1 MSRAASYSSVS
12 GQPRTFAIAGSL
24 LLVSVSYVLLLSAP
38 VITRHLRSVVS
49 GVGGVKAYEWLP
61 LACGAGLVLG
71 GASALVFVLTQIARE
86 AERRPYVCLAPVL
99 AAFAACI
106 LIGLR
111 ADLPLNG
118 VASEQVAV
126 FGLAL
131 SVVGGSLVQTSRVSA
146 QMMGLGF
153 TFLPPLSLFVMLWT
167 LSGKI
172 DPAQVVW
179 GLSASARAFVGML
192 TLSSFAIAA
201 VATLGRHTSGGLSA
215 RLPRDQEG
223 YVLYELEDDL
233 VADEARLRQR
243 GLPGW
248 AIVLAAAA
256 AVALGFMAL
265 KVFLERR
272 AALNFLAPTTP
283 ISAPASP
290 APSAE
295 PAAPA
300 ALEPSGPQVEP
311 ASPTPSEAPPSQLAP
326 AVVPVSDAPTK
337 SEPQAPKALPE
348 QPLHEQIVPQ
358 AVAPEHAHK
367 AAAVAPKA
375 ASHKLAAR
383 EQKKVAHYSA
393 PARPQS
399 APKPAPVRAS
409 ARELNVEKP
418 TPAQVE
424 KAAPV
429 AKVEPKTLEVRK
441 PAKPQSVADLAV
453 QAAALATQNP
463 RPAKPGHEAKPAA
476 ADDSL
481 DALMDNVLKP
491 EKGSKKQK
499 ANDDPIYGL

>member
-1 MSRAASYSSVS
+1 MSSRAASYSSVS
-12 GQPRTFAIAGSL
+12 GQPRTFAVAGSL

-49 GVGGVKAYEWLP
+49 GVGGVKTFEWLP

-111 ADLPLNG
+111 ADLPLKG

-131 SVVGGSLVQTSRVSA
+131 SVIGGSLVQASAVSA

-153 TFLPPLSLFVMLWT
+153 TFLPPFSLFVMLWT
-167 LSGKI
+167 LSGKV

-179 GLSASARAFVGML
+179 GLSAPARAFMGML

-201 VATLGRHTSGGLSA
+201 VATLGRREGGLSA

-223 YVLYELEDDL
+223 YVLYELEEDL
-233 VADEARLRQR
+233 MADEARMRQR

-256 AVALGFMAL
+256 SVALGFMAL

-272 AALNFLAPTTP
+272 SALNFLAPTTP
-283 ISAPASP
+283 SSAPMNA
-290 APSAE
+290 APSAAP
-295 PAAPA
+295 PAAI
-300 ALEPSGPQVEP
+300 EPSGPQVEP
-311 ASPTPSEAPPSQLAP
+311 GPSAPSELPPSNAAP
-326 AVVPVSDAPTK
+326 AAVVPVSDAATRN
-337 SEPQAPKALPE
+337 EPETPKALPE
-348 QPLHEQIVPQ
+348 QPLREQIAPQ
-358 AVAPEHAHK
+358 AAAPALAHK
-367 AAAVAPKA
+367 AAAASAKA
-375 ASHKLAAR
+375 ASHKLATR
-383 EQKKVAHYSA
+383 PEHKVA
-393 PARPQS
+393 PAR
-399 APKPAPVRAS
+399 APKVEKPPAARIEKPAPAPVHSMRA
-409 ARELNVEKP
+409 
-418 TPAQVE
+418 E
-424 KAAPV
+424 KAAPAAPAPV
-429 AKVEPKTLEVRK
+429 AKAEPKPVEAKK

-453 QAAALATQNP
+453 QAADLAAQNV
-463 RPAKPGHEAKPAA
+463 RPKSGQAKPVQ
-476 ADDSL
+476 DDSL
-481 DALMDNVLKP
+481 DALMDNVLNKS
-491 EKGSKKQK
+491 EKGAKKQK
-499 ANDDPIYGL
+499 GNDDPIYGL

>member
-24 LLVSVSYVLLLSAP
+24 LLVSISYVLLLSAP
-38 VITRHLRSVVS
+38 VITRHVRSVVS
-49 GVGGVKAYEWLP
+49 GVGGVRAFEWLP

-111 ADLPLNG
+111 ADLPLRG

-153 TFLPPLSLFVMLWT
+153 TFLPPLSLFAMLWT
-167 LSGKI
+167 LSGKV

-179 GLSASARAFVGML
+179 GLSAPARAFLGML

-201 VATLGRHTSGGLSA
+201 VATLGRRAEPALSA
-215 RLPRDQEG
+215 RLPRDKNEG
-223 YVLYELEDDL
+223 YVLYDLEDDL
-233 VADEARLRQR
+233 LADQARLRAR

-272 AALNFLAPTTP
+272 AAMNFLAPTSRVGAP
-283 ISAPASP
+283 ESSAPSL
-290 APSAE
+290 APSAAVVE
-295 PAAPA
+295 P
-300 ALEPSGPQVEP
+300 PSPQV
-311 ASPTPSEAPPSQLAP
+311 SPVAPEAAQPVPSQAVTAVAAGPGDAPNSAQATSQAEQALREQLAP
-326 AVVPVSDAPTK
+326 
-337 SEPQAPKALPE
+337 QAA
-348 QPLHEQIVPQ
+348 
-358 AVAPEHAHK
+358 APELAHK
-367 AAAVAPKA
+367 AAHTA
-375 ASHKLAAR
+375 AAKS
-383 EQKKVAHYSA
+383 VAHG
-393 PARPQS
+393 
-399 APKPAPVRAS
+399 S
-409 ARELNVEKP
+409 ARETRRLAHAEHKAARLAAKP
-418 TPAQVE
+418 
-424 KAAPV
+424 AAPV
-429 AKVEPKTLEVRK
+429 EAPRSEKSAPVAAAKIEAKPEPTPVQAKK
-441 PAKPQSVADLAV
+441 PAKPESVADLALK
-453 QAAALATQNP
+453 AASIASQNA
-463 RPAKPGHEAKPAA
+463 RAQQKPGQAQPAQ
-476 ADDSL
+476 DDDL
-481 DALMDNVLKP
+481 DALMDNSLKP
-491 EKGSKKQK
+491 EKGGKKQK

>member
-1 MSRAASYSSVS
+1 MSRAASYSTVS

-24 LLVSVSYVLLLSAP
+24 LLVSISYVLLLSAP
-38 VITRHLRSVVS
+38 VITRHLRSMVSGVS
-49 GVGGVKAYEWLP
+49 GVGGVRAFEWLP

-111 ADLPLNG
+111 ADLPLKG

-131 SVVGGSLVQTSRVSA
+131 SVVGGTLVQTSRVSA

-153 TFLPPLSLFVMLWT
+153 TFMPPLSLFAMLWT

-179 GLSASARAFVGML
+179 ALSAPSRAFLGML

-201 VATLGRHTSGGLSA
+201 VATFGRRSEPVSA
-215 RLPRDQEG
+215 RLPRDKNES
-223 YVLYELEDDL
+223 YVIYDIEDELL
-233 VADEARLRQR
+233 ADQARLRAR

-272 AALNFLAPTTP
+272 AAINFLAPSSRV
-283 ISAPASP
+283 SAPVQSSPSVEPTAPEVSPSAPQLGPSEVAPALVPALEEERDDEP
-290 APSAE
+290 APSDAPPE
-295 PAAPA
+295 QQVRAQIAPQAAAPE
-300 ALEPSGPQVEP
+300 L
-311 ASPTPSEAPPSQLAP
+311 
-326 AVVPVSDAPTK
+326 
-337 SEPQAPKALPE
+337 
-348 QPLHEQIVPQ
+348 
-358 AVAPEHAHK
+358 AHK
-367 AAAVAPKA
+367 AAKVARPARGSHKPGRADRKLIYAAPKVAPIAKSAASEPVAPK
-375 ASHKLAAR
+375 L
-383 EQKKVAHYSA
+383 E
-393 PARPQS
+393 
-399 APKPAPVRAS
+399 PKPEAKPVEAKKP
-409 ARELNVEKP
+409 EKP
-418 TPAQVE
+418 
-424 KAAPV
+424 K
-429 AKVEPKTLEVRK
+429 
-441 PAKPQSVADLAV
+441 SVADLAL
-453 QAAALATQNP
+453 QAASIAGQNAHSKASSEP
-463 RPAKPGHEAKPAA
+463 KSAA
-476 ADDSL
+476 ESDL
-481 DALMDNVLKP
+481 DALMDNSLQSD
-491 EKGSKKQK
+491 KGAKKQK